1 MTSLSSKSAEMAAL
15 DGTNF
20 RDYLRFIRP
29 AAEELQWREIPW
41 QSDLREAVRIAKEQ
55 GKPIFLWTMNGN
67 PLGCT

>member
-1 MTSLSSKSAEMAAL
+1 MTSLSSTSAEMAVL

-20 RDYLRFIRP
+20 RDYLCFIRP
-29 AAEELQWREIPW
+29 AVAELQWREIPW
-41 QSDLREAVRIAKEQ
+41 QSDLREGIRIAKEQ

>member
-1 MTSLSSKSAEMAAL
+1 MTSLPSESAEMVAL
-15 DGTNF
+15 DGANF

-29 AAEELQWREIPW
+29 SAEELHWREIPW
-41 QSDLREAVRIAKEQ
+41 QSDLREGIRIAKEQ